1 MSLAASTPPAGTP
14 TLAVTGLS
22 KLFGGLRAVSE
33 CSFEIAPAT
42 IVGLIGP
49 NGSGKTTV
57 FNLITNLLRPDAGAV
72 YFHGARIDGLKT
84 YEIARR
90 GIGRTFQ
97 SVKIFR
103 ELSVWDN
110 LSIAAMGRERVGWE
124 PAAAAWLE
132 RLGLD
137 HLREDP
143 GESLSVGQQRLLELA
158 MNLVVDPPFLMLDEP
173 LAGVHPVVRQRIA
186 DTIRALRREGRT
198 FLVIEHDMAFVM
210 ELCDKLV
217 VMDHGLKIAEGAPEA
232 IRRDPAVIDALLG
245 RRRDPALA

>member
-1 MSLAASTPPAGTP
+1 M
-14 TLAVTGLS
+14 
-22 KLFGGLRAVSE
+22 
-33 CSFEIAPAT
+33 
-42 IVGLIGP
+42 
-49 NGSGKTTV
+49 
-57 FNLITNLLRPDAGAV
+57 

-124 PAAAAWLE
+124 PAATAWLE

-217 VMDHGLKIAEGAPEA
+217 VMDHGLKIAEGAPET

>member
-1 MSLAASTPPAGTP
+1 
-14 TLAVTGLS
+14 
-22 KLFGGLRAVSE
+22 
-33 CSFEIAPAT
+33 
-42 IVGLIGP
+42 
-49 NGSGKTTV
+49 
-57 FNLITNLLRPDAGAV
+57 
-72 YFHGARIDGLKT
+72 
-84 YEIARR
+84 
-90 GIGRTFQ
+90 
-97 SVKIFR
+97 
-103 ELSVWDN
+103 
-110 LSIAAMGRERVGWE
+110 MGRERVGWE
-124 PAAAAWLE
+124 PTATAWLE

-137 HLREDP
+137 HLGEDP

-198 FLVIEHDMAFVM
+198 FLIIEHDMAFVM

>member
-1 MSLAASTPPAGTP
+1 MRLE
-14 TLAVTGLS
+14 VRGLT
-22 KLFGGLRAVSE
+22 KAFGGLCAVNE
-33 CSFEIAPAT
+33 CSFEVETAT

-57 FNLITNLLRPDAGAV
+57 FNLITKLLRPDAGAV
-72 YFHGARIDGLKT
+72 FFAGERIDGLRT
-84 YEIARR
+84 HEIARR

-97 SVKIFR
+97 AVKIFR
-103 ELSVWDN
+103 DLSVWDN

-124 PAAAAWLE
+124 PGASIWLE

-186 DTIRALRREGRT
+186 ETIRTLRAEGRT
-198 FLVIEHDMAFVM
+198 FLIIEHDMAFVM

-217 VMDHGLKIAEGAPEA
+217 VMDHGEKIAEGPPAA
-232 IRRDPAVIDALLG
+232 IRRDPRVIDALLG
-245 RRRDPALA
+245 RRRAEAPA